1 MALVNTKKM
10 LDDAKLNGYA
20 VGAFN
25 IHNLETLKAVVK
37 AAYEMNSPLILQ
49 TTPGTIKHAGEDYIA
64 AIAKVASEKYDIP
77 IALHLDH
84 GNSFDIVI
92 RCLRA
97 GYTSVMFDGSMLPY
111 EQNVAATKKVVE
123 IAHAAGVTVEAELG
137 NIVGVEDE
145 MYVNEDT
152 NAFTDPKMVVDF
164 VEKTG
169 VDSLAIAIGTAHGL
183 YKGEVKL
190 DFDRLKEIRSLVDI
204 PLVLHGASGVP
215 DNLVRKAIEMG
226 INKLNIATE
235 LKIPFANAIKEVFRN
250 DPSESDP
257 RKYLAPGEKSVEDVV
272 KEKIKLFGCG
282 GKILYHKMMSM

>member
-10 LDDAKLNGYA
+10 LNDAKSNGYA

-49 TTPGTIKHAGEDYIA
+49 TTPGTIKYAGEDYIA

-84 GNSFDIVI
+84 GNSFDIVV
-92 RCLRA
+92 RCLKA
-97 GYTSVMFDGSMLPY
+97 GYTSVMFDGSMLSY

-123 IAHAAGVTVEAELG
+123 IAHAVDVTVEAELG
-137 NIVGVEDE
+137 NIVGVEDD
-145 MYVNEDT
+145 MYVNEDI
-152 NAFTDPKMVVDF
+152 NAFTDPKMATDF

-169 VDSLAIAIGTAHGL
+169 IDSLAIAIGTAHGL
-183 YKGEVKL
+183 YKGEVRL
-190 DFDRLKEIRSLVDI
+190 DFDRLKEIRRLIDI

-215 DNLVRKAIEMG
+215 DNLVRKAIEFG

-235 LKIPFANAIKEVFRN
+235 LKIPFANAIKEIFEN
-250 DPSESDP
+250 SPTESDP
-257 RKYLAPGEKSVEDVV
+257 RKYLLPGEDIRYE
-272 KEKIKLFGCG
+272 
-282 GKILYHKMMSM
+282 HN

>member
-1 MALVNTKKM
+1 MALVNTEKM
-10 LDDAKLNGYA
+10 LNDAKLNGYA

-37 AAYEMNSPLILQ
+37 AAFEMNSPLILQ

-84 GNSFDIVI
+84 GNSFDIVV

-97 GYTSVMFDGSMLPY
+97 GYTSIMFDGSMLPY
-111 EQNVAATKKVVE
+111 EQNIATTKKVVE
-123 IAHAAGVTVEAELG
+123 VAHAAGVTVEAELG
-137 NIVGVEDE
+137 NIVGVEDD
-145 MYVNEDT
+145 MYVNEDA
-152 NAFTDPKMVVDF
+152 NAFTDPKMAADF
-164 VEKTG
+164 VKKTG

-183 YKGEVKL
+183 YKGEVRL
-190 DFDRLKEIRSLVDI
+190 DFDRLKEIRSLIDI

-215 DNLVRKAIEMG
+215 DDLVRKAIELG

-235 LKIPFANAIKEVFRN
+235 LKIPFANAIKEVFEN
-250 DPSESDP
+250 NPSESDP
-257 RKYLAPGEKSVEDVV
+257 RKYLASGEESIKEVV

-282 GKILYHKMMSM
+282 GKA

>member
-1 MALVNTKKM
+1 MALVNTEKM
-10 LDDAKLNGYA
+10 LNDAKLNGYA

-37 AAYEMNSPLILQ
+37 AAFEMNSPLILQ

-84 GNSFDIVI
+84 GNSFDIVV
-92 RCLRA
+92 RCLRV
-97 GYTSVMFDGSMLPY
+97 GYTSAMFDGSMLPY

-137 NIVGVEDE
+137 NIVGVEDD
-145 MYVNEDT
+145 MYVNEDA
-152 NAFTDPKMVVDF
+152 NAFTDPKMAVDF

-183 YKGEVKL
+183 YKGEVRL
-190 DFDRLKEIRSLVDI
+190 DFDRLKEIRSLIDI

-215 DNLVRKAIEMG
+215 DDLVRKAIELG

-235 LKIPFANAIKEVFRN
+235 LKIPFANAIKEVFEN
-250 DPSESDP
+250 NPSESDP
-257 RKYLAPGEKSVEDVV
+257 RKYLAPGEKSVEEVV

-282 GKILYHKMMSM
+282 GKA